1 MRLYYWIGLLLIL
14 SSCGKN
20 KIQNKEIILSEDFNI
35 LTIDSRFDVVL
46 TQSTTQSILIS
57 GHPRSVESVEYSLTG
72 NELRIKSRGGNA
84 WLRPKSNRTTLYIS
98 VKELKRINI
107 NETGSLECSN
117 ELTGNEIGLV
127 TTGKLA
133 VANLKLNCG
142 TFYFW
147 NNFPCGGKITLEGEV
162 EVLKLWNHALM
173 QVDALQL
180 NTLNSEIENN
190 SQGDI
195 STSTANSIKYSIK
208 GSGNIKLKGNP
219 PLIVP
224 LSSEGSGQLI
234 QL

>member
-1 MRLYYWIGLLLIL
+1 MRIFYGFILLISL
-14 SSCGKN
+14 FACGKE
-20 KIQNKEIILSEDFNI
+20 KTQMKEIILADEFNV

-46 TQSTTQSILIS
+46 TQSNTQSLLIA
-57 GHPRSVESVEYSLTG
+57 GHPNSVESVEFSILDK
-72 NELRIKSRGGNA
+72 ELRISSTGGNA
-84 WLRPKSNRTTLYIS
+84 WLRPKNNRTTLYIS
-98 VKELKRINI
+98 VKELKRINV

-117 ELTGNEIGLV
+117 ELTGDEIGLV

-147 NNFPCGGKITLEGEV
+147 NNFPCGGKITLEGNV
-162 EVLKLWNHALM
+162 QVLKLWNHALM
-173 QVDALQL
+173 QIDALQL
-180 NTLNSEIENN
+180 NTIDSEIENN

-195 STSTANSIKYSIK
+195 STSTLNSIKYSIK

-219 PLIVP
+219 PLIFP
-224 LSSEGSGQLI
+224 LNSEGSGQLI